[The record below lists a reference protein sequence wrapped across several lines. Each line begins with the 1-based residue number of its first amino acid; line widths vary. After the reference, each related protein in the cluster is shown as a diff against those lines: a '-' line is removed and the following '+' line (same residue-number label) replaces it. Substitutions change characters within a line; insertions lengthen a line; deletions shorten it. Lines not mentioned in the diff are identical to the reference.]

1 MALIYFAYKVL
12 TFQFCEIFCM
22 NGNKSS
28 LLSSPQILGNYFAR
42 RKILAET
49 FELSVSAKFPLSW
62 IPPKVRACKKEDK
75 HISQDLAVSMFF
87 YLTGQ
92 FLNSSPPC
100 SAEPR
105 LTRTLR
111 PRLSKMTRDILR
123 MLLVMKRKLN

>member
-12 TFQFCEIFCM
+12 TFQFWEIFCM

-28 LLSSPQILGNYFAR
+28 LFFSPQILGNYFAL
-42 RKILAET
+42 RKIPAAT
-49 FELSVSAKFPLSW
+49 SELSVSAKFPLSW
-62 IPPKVRACKKEDK
+62 ILPKVRACKIKIK
-75 HISQDLAVSMFF
+75 TNLARSRKFQYF

-105 LTRTLR
+105 HTR
-111 PRLSKMTRDILR
+111 RLSKMTRGILR
-123 MLLVMKRKLN
+123 MLLK